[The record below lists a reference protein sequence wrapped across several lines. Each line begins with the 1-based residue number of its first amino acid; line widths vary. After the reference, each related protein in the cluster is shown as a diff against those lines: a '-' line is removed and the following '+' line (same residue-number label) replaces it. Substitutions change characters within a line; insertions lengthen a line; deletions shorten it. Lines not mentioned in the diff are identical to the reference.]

1 MNYNGS
7 LEKKA
12 QERVN
17 ELKKDYVIDMLTAE
31 RLQDIFVYLILAK
44 ASKNQR
50 GVAMQE
56 AALRNVLHNCLLIN
70 QKTNLFIPPNAVDTV
85 NSQKSGL
92 YL

>member
-1 MNYNGS
+1 MNYNSS

-31 RLQDIFVYLILAK
+31 RFQDIFVYLMLAK

-56 AALRNVLHNCLLIN
+56 AALRNALHNCLLIN
-70 QKTNLFIPPNAVDTV
+70 KKNDLFIPPNAVDSG
-85 NSQKSGL
+85 NSRL